1 MDSNRILYRVE
12 IVDIIEISQ
21 AYSQKKYEL
30 TYSMNEME
38 KNMVRE
44 FNNKDLDVVMKIWL
58 DTNTK
63 AHDFIPQNYWQNNY
77 EEVKRMLPEAEIF
90 VYENNHKIQGFI
102 GLMDHYIA
110 GIFIDSECQSQGIG
124 KALLDQAKK
133 FYSDLSLQVYKNNEG
148 AVRFYVRE
156 GFTLVREQMDENT
169 GETELV
175 MEWAK

>member
-1 MDSNRILYRVE
+1 MHSNRILYRVK
-12 IVDIIEISQ
+12 IVDIIDISQ
-21 AYSQKKYEL
+21 THSRKKYDLAYSI
-30 TYSMNEME
+30 NEME

-63 AHDFIPQNYWQNNY
+63 AHDFIPQNYWQDNY
-77 EEVKRMLPEAEIF
+77 EEVKRMLPEAELF

-110 GIFIDSECQSQGIG
+110 GIFIDSGCQSQGIG

-133 FYSDLSLQVYKNNEG
+133 IRSDLSLQVYKNNEG

-156 GFTLVREQMDENT
+156 GFTVVREQMDENT

>member
-1 MDSNRILYRVE
+1 MDSNRILYRVK

-21 AYSQKKYEL
+21 AHSLKEYDL
-30 TYSMNEME
+30 TYSINEME

-58 DTNTK
+58 DTNTN
-63 AHDFIPQNYWQNNY
+63 AHDFIPKNYWQNNY
-77 EEVKRMLPEAEIF
+77 EEVERMLPEAEIF

-110 GIFIDSECQSQGIG
+110 GIFIDSECQSKGIG

-133 FYSDLSLQVYKNNEG
+133 IRSDLSLQVYKNNEG

-156 GFTLVREQMDENT
+156 GFTVVREQVDENT